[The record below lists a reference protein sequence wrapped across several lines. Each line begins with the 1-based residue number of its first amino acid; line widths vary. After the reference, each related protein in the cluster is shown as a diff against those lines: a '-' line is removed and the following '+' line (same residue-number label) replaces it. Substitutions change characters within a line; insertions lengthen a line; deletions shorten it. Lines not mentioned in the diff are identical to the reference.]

1 MITKVQQASTG
12 AAGKLQSAGMI
23 KRSHGEIEMIDGPKL
38 KKLYECYWV
47 VNMNFLAG

>member
-23 KRSHGEIEMIDGPKL
+23 KRSHGEIEVIDGSKL
-38 KKLYECYWV
+38 KKLYHCYGV
-47 VNMNFLAG
+47 VNMNLLA

>member
-23 KRSHGEIEMIDGPKL
+23 KRSHGEIEVIDGPKL
-38 KKLYECYWV
+38 KKTISMLW
-47 VNMNFLAG
+47 GG